1 MNNSKWR
8 VRRAGSACDLQGKE
22 MKALVWY
29 VVMAVIGVGVWLL
42 GNSADVTASKSRWH
56 MPTAYPMSNYQS
68 QTAQLF
74 ADEVLACTNGKLE
87 IVIHAGGS
95 LFKGHEIKRAVRT
108 GQAQIGERLLSA
120 HSNENAMF
128 AVDSIPFVAS
138 SFSDAHRLD
147 RIARPALEAVLAAE
161 NLVLLY
167 SVIWPPQGIYFR
179 DEVHS
184 VEEVAGQKFRAYNA
198 TTARVAELAG
208 MIPIQIEAA
217 EMSQALATGVV
228 SSFMAS
234 GSSGYD
240 SKVWEHIDY
249 FYDVKAWL
257 PRNSVFVNKDI
268 YDGLSGHVRQCLHG
282 AAEIARLRG
291 NEKAVE
297 MTTWYIEQLLAE
309 GMRVVQPGEVFR
321 LELAHIGRVLSSEW
335 SKGTG
340 QAGDDIL
347 KEFYAGGGE
356 K

>member
-1 MNNSKWR
+1 
-8 VRRAGSACDLQGKE
+8 
-22 MKALVWY
+22 MKAIIWY
-29 VVMAVIGVGVWLL
+29 VVMAGIGIGVWLL
-42 GNSADVTASKSRWH
+42 GESTDGSAARNRWH
-56 MPTAYPMSNYQS
+56 LPTAYPITNYQS

-74 ADEVLACTNGKLE
+74 ADEVLTCTGGGLD
-87 IVIHAGGS
+87 IVVHAGGS

-108 GQAQIGERLLSA
+108 GQTEIGERLLSA

-138 SFSDAHRLD
+138 SFDDAHRLY
-147 RIARPALEAVLAAE
+147 RIARPALEEILDAE

-179 DEVHS
+179 DEVRT
-184 VEEVAGQKFRAYNA
+184 VDEVAGKKFRAYNA
-198 TTARVAELAG
+198 TTARVGELAG

-257 PRNSVFVNKDI
+257 PRNFVFVNKDA
-268 YDGLSGHVRQCLHG
+268 YESLTDDSRQCLRSS
-282 AAEIARLRG
+282 AEFAQQHG
-291 NEKAVE
+291 NERAVE
-297 MTTWYIEQLLAE
+297 MTSWYIEQLRSE
-309 GMRVVQPGEVFR
+309 GLNVVQPGEVFR
-321 LELAHIGRVLSSEW
+321 QELAEIGKTLTSEW
-335 SKGTG
+335 STGTG
-340 QAGDDIL
+340 QTGADIL
-347 KEFYAGGGE
+347 NKFYAGIGDE
-356 K
+356 

>member
-1 MNNSKWR
+1 M
-8 VRRAGSACDLQGKE
+8 RAI
-22 MKALVWY
+22 VWY
-29 VVMAVIGVGVWLL
+29 VVMAGIGIGVWLL
-42 GNSADVTASKSRWH
+42 GASADVATAKNRWH
-56 MPTAYPMSNYQS
+56 LPTAYPMSNYQS
-68 QTAQLF
+68 QTVQLF
-74 ADEVLACTNGKLE
+74 ADEVLACTNGGLE
-87 IVIHAGGS
+87 IVVHAGGS

-108 GQAQIGERLLSA
+108 GQTEIGERLLSA

-138 SFSDAHRLD
+138 SFDDAHRLYN
-147 RIARPALEAVLAAE
+147 IARPALEEILDSE

-167 SVIWPPQGIYFR
+167 SVAWPPQGIYFR
-179 DEVHS
+179 DEVHT
-184 VEEVAGQKFRAYNA
+184 VEEVAGKKFRAYNA

-257 PRNSVFVNKDI
+257 PRNFVFVNKDI
-268 YDGLSGHVRQCLHG
+268 YEGLPDSTRQCLRSS
-282 AAEIARLRG
+282 AELAQQRG

-297 MTTWYIEQLLAE
+297 MTTWYIEQLLNE
-309 GMRVVQPGEVFR
+309 GMNVVQPGEVFR
-321 LELAHIGRVLSSEW
+321 QELAEIGKTLASEW
-335 SKGTG
+335 SAGTG
-340 QAGDDIL
+340 QTGAAIL
-347 KEFYAGGGE
+347 NEFYTDVGGE
-356 K
+356 

>member
-1 MNNSKWR
+1 M
-8 VRRAGSACDLQGKE
+8 RAI
-22 MKALVWY
+22 VWY
-29 VVMAVIGVGVWLL
+29 VVMTAIGIGVWLL
-42 GNSADVTASKSRWH
+42 GASVDLAAAKDRWH
-56 MPTAYPMSNYQS
+56 LPTAYPMSNYQS
-68 QTAQLF
+68 QTVQLF
-74 ADEVLACTNGKLE
+74 ADEVLACTDGGLE
-87 IVIHAGGS
+87 IIVHPGGS

-108 GQAQIGERLLSA
+108 GQAEIGERLLSA

-138 SFSDAHRLD
+138 SFDDAHRLSK
-147 RIARPALEAVLAAE
+147 IARPALAEALEAE

-179 DEVHS
+179 DEVQT
-184 VEEVAGQKFRAYNA
+184 VKEVAGQKFRAYNA

-208 MIPIQIEAA
+208 MIPVQIEAA

-257 PRNSVFVNKDI
+257 TRNSVFVNKDI
-268 YDGLSGHVRQCLHG
+268 FESLSGYTRQCLRSS
-282 AAEIARLRG
+282 ADFAQQRG

-297 MTTWYIEQLLAE
+297 MTTWYIEELLKE
-309 GMRVVQPGEVFR
+309 GMNVVQPGEVFK
-321 LELAHIGRVLSSEW
+321 LELAEIGRTLSSEW
-335 SKGTG
+335 SAGTG
-340 QAGDDIL
+340 QAGADIL
-347 KEFYAGGGE
+347 SEFYAGSGDE
-356 K
+356 